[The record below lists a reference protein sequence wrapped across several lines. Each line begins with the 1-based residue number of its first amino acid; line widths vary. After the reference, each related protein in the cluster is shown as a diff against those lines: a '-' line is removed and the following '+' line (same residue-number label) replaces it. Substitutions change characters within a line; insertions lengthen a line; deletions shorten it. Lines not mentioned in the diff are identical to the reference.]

1 MLLKTLYSNIHHC
14 RVVLDDYYRK
24 GLSNS
29 THISESRHNY
39 YFQLTEVL
47 NFNLRSEKDGGPKS
61 NSSKVITTLASNNS
75 NKGRDEVAI
84 IACIGLVARVSQNRK
99 STWKS
104 EISLEIRNQFG
115 NQKSTW
121 KSEINLEIRN
131 QSLEIRNQVRNHGDL
146 KSRTLFSEVSYPSV
160 GIDRHARGSW
170 TKLRVLY

>member
-1 MLLKTLYSNIHHC
+1 M
-14 RVVLDDYYRK
+14 
-24 GLSNS
+24 
-29 THISESRHNY
+29 
-39 YFQLTEVL
+39 
-47 NFNLRSEKDGGPKS
+47 RSEKDGGPKS

-84 IACIGLVARVSQNRK
+84 ITCIRLVARVSQNKK

-146 KSRTLFSEVSYPSV
+146 KSRTLFSEVSYPSSLANHQRFAKLKQSKLITFELIYSFAKV
-160 GIDRHARGSW
+160 FIHALSPNIIA
-170 TKLRVLY
+170 TKRSCYTCRFAT

>member
-1 MLLKTLYSNIHHC
+1 M
-14 RVVLDDYYRK
+14 
-24 GLSNS
+24 
-29 THISESRHNY
+29 
-39 YFQLTEVL
+39 
-47 NFNLRSEKDGGPKS
+47 RSEKDGGPKS

-84 IACIGLVARVSQNRK
+84 IACIGLVARVSQNKK

-146 KSRTLFSEVSYPSV
+146 KSRTLFSEVSYPS
-160 GIDRHARGSW
+160 GKSH
-170 TKLRVLY
+170 TLY

>member
-1 MLLKTLYSNIHHC
+1 M
-14 RVVLDDYYRK
+14 
-24 GLSNS
+24 
-29 THISESRHNY
+29 
-39 YFQLTEVL
+39 
-47 NFNLRSEKDGGPKS
+47 RSEKDGGPKS

-84 IACIGLVARVSQNRK
+84 IACIGLVARVSQNKK

-146 KSRTLFSEVSYPSV
+146 KSRTLFSEVSYPSS
-160 GIDRHARGSW
+160 IYAR
-170 TKLRVLY
+170 YI

>member
-1 MLLKTLYSNIHHC
+1 M
-14 RVVLDDYYRK
+14 
-24 GLSNS
+24 
-29 THISESRHNY
+29 
-39 YFQLTEVL
+39 
-47 NFNLRSEKDGGPKS
+47 RSEKDGGPKS

-84 IACIGLVARVSQNRK
+84 IACIGLVARVSQNKK

-146 KSRTLFSEVSYPSV
+146 KSRTLFSEVSYPSWKTNS
-160 GIDRHARGSW
+160 AR
-170 TKLRVLY
+170 LRLTLLQFSSLHYLHY